1 MFLPQSV
8 PHHGNRLH
16 GCLMIYILGFHRH
29 NTVVVVYISVGVG
42 VSNGFHLL
50 SNLGFRVQDNV
61 KIFSFFDFDAQF
73 SLQGISIE
81 PSVQDW

>member
-16 GCLMIYILGFHRH
+16 WCLMIDILGFHRYDPII
-29 NTVVVVYISVGVG
+29 VVYISVGVS
-42 VSNGFHLL
+42 VADGFHLL

-61 KIFSFFDFDAQF
+61 KVFSFFDFDAQF
-73 SLQGISIE
+73 SLQGMSIE